1 MSAIIPSPNSD
12 QVDLDNFLRRVRPPN
27 WNNPKPQTLYDLIV
41 VGGGPA
47 GLAAAEFARRQGRSV
62 ALIERHHLGGNSL
75 NSGSIPSKAIIRAAR
90 VLASMRDDEDY
101 GAMAFNRPL
110 TDFAAV
116 MARMRRIRTRI
127 AEYHAA
133 DRLCALGVDVFF
145 CAARFEEPNALRAG
159 DTQLSFKKAIIATG
173 ARPRP
178 SNIPGLEKIGYL
190 TSESIF
196 GLTQLPKR
204 LGVIGGGPLGC
215 ELAQAFCRLGSW
227 VTIVQNDPKFLPQEE
242 RDAAELLSMSMS
254 RDGVE
259 TRLNTTVVG
268 ARMESGAKLLDTV
281 NDDLKYSI
289 AVDEVML
296 SIGRVPNVEDLGLE
310 AAGIDFEATR
320 GVEIDDFLRTTNADV
335 YAAGD
340 VCNSHQFTNVAE
352 TSARLAVQNAF
363 GASMQRQGQLTI
375 PWCTYCDPEIAHI
388 GMDMREA
395 RRRGIPVKCFTV
407 MMQDVDRAITDGRDD
422 GFVKLYVK
430 EGTDKILGATIVGTR
445 ASELINEMSII
456 MSVGVGMRQLATILH
471 TYPTQSDAIRV
482 AAMAYVNNQPAS
494 PC

>member
-1 MSAIIPSPNSD
+1 MAALIPSPNSD
-12 QVDLDNFLRRVRPPN
+12 QVTQDEFLRRVRPPE
-27 WNNPKPQTLYDLIV
+27 WKDPKPRKLYDLVIV
-41 VGGGPA
+41 GAGPA
-47 GLAAAEFARRQGRSV
+47 GLAAAEIARRQGHSV
-62 ALIERHHLGGNSL
+62 ALIERHYLGGNSL

-90 VLASMRDDEDY
+90 VFASRRDDEDY
-101 GAMAFNRPL
+101 GAMPIGRPL
-110 TDFAAV
+110 ADFAAV

-133 DRLCALGVDVFF
+133 DRLCAQGVDVFF
-145 CAARFEEPNALRAG
+145 CDARFEGPDAVRAG
-159 DTQLSFKKAIIATG
+159 DTQLSFKKAIVATG

-178 SNIPGLEKIGYL
+178 SNIAGLEKVGYL
-190 TSESIF
+190 TSDSIF
-196 GLTQLPKR
+196 GLAELPKR

-215 ELAQAFCRLGSW
+215 ELAQAFCRLGSR
-227 VTIVQNDPKFLPQEE
+227 VTIVQNDPKFLPNEE

-268 ARMESGAKLLDTV
+268 ARMEGREKWLDTV
-281 NDDLKYSI
+281 NEDLKYSI

-310 AAGIDFEATR
+310 AAGIDFEASR
-320 GVEIDDFLRTTNADV
+320 GIEIDDFLRTTNADV

-340 VCNSHQFTNVAE
+340 VCNSRQFTNVAE

-363 GASMQRQGQLTI
+363 GASIERQNQLMI

-388 GMDMREA
+388 GMHMREA
-395 RRRGIPVKCFTV
+395 RRQHIPVKCFTV
-407 MMQDVDRAITDGRDD
+407 MMQDVDRAITDGQDD

-430 EGTDKILGATIVGTR
+430 EGTDKILGATIVASR
-445 ASELINEMSII
+445 ASELINEMSVI
-456 MSVGVGMRQLATILH
+456 MSAGIGMRQLAAILH
-471 TYPTQSDAIRV
+471 SYPAQSDAIRL
-482 AAMAYVNNQPAS
+482 AAMAYVNNQPVT